1 MILKRLLV
9 HVPKISIFQ
18 MSNFP
23 ALNIC
28 FRFWFFCF
36 WLCVSWNFCCY
47 LSNCLCSQLFVPSC
61 FVFCFFTSCFALF
74 FCFLCVLHLHH
85 INCMLFQSFLRE
97 FPLYQEIHSLIRIS
111 FFRFIPFLLV
121 SLFFVTRNVC
131 FIHSIYI
138 SHMESFENL
147 YSGLR
152 FSYLGLILPVHW
164 YHLFVPIR
172 YHEIFRFSRRNI
184 V

>member
-1 MILKRLLV
+1 MKNRLKLLILHLFQLIFLCFEHSLLLLV
-9 HVPKISIFQ
+9 FLLLTLLFLEFLLLFKQLLMFS
-18 MSNFP
+18 
-23 ALNIC
+23 A
-28 FRFWFFCF
+28 FCSF
-36 WLCVSWNFCCY
+36 LLC
-47 LSNCLCSQLFVPSC
+47 LLL
-61 FVFCFFTSCFALF
+61 FTSCFALF

-97 FPLYQEIHSLIRIS
+97 FPLCQEIHSLIRIS
-111 FFRFIPFLLV
+111 FFRFIHFLLV